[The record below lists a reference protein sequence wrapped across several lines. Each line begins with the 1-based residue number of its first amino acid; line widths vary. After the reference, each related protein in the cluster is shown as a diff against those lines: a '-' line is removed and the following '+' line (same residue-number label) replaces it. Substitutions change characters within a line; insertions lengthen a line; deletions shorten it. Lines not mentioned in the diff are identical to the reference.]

1 MAKINLCPS
10 GRGLL
15 PVYNVRP
22 RTMPI
27 NPKDKLLTMNNFEPK
42 IWAQRPSGH
51 NSIPGWGPEAP
62 REAGGSNL
70 MKLPIELTT
79 IIYNKENRIANE
91 YRQPELNQYI
101 FFKMN

>member
-1 MAKINLCPS
+1 MGPTSKWPQFNPRLGPRGS
-10 GRGLL
+10 PGGGR
-15 PVYNVRP
+15 
-22 RTMPI
+22 
-27 NPKDKLLTMNNFEPK
+27 
-42 IWAQRPSGH
+42 
-51 NSIPGWGPEAP
+51 

-101 FFKMN
+101 FLKMN